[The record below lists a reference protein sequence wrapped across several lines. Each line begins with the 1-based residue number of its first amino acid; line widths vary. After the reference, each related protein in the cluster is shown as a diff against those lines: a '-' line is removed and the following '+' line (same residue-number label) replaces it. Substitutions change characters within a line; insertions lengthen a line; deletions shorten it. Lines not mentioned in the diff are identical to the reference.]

1 MADKKEKTGF
11 FSKVAQRIRD
21 IRAEVKRV
29 VWPTKEQVTNN
40 TVAVIVVSL
49 IAAAI
54 VFGLDT
60 IFGTILRLILGMA

>member
-11 FSKVAQRIRD
+11 FSKAAQRIRD

-40 TVAVIVVSL
+40 TVVVIVVSL

>member
-11 FSKVAQRIRD
+11 FSKVSQRIRD

-40 TVAVIVVSL
+40 TFVVIVVSL

-60 IFGTILRLILGMA
+60 IFGTILRFILGMA